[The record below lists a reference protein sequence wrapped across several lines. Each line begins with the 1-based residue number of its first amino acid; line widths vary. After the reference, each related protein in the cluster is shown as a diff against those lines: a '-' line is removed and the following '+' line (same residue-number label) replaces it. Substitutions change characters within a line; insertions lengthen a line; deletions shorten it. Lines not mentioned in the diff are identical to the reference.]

1 MPASDNGSYFS
12 RFVLKFLEIVAAGL
26 ATAVSGY
33 LIAHLSG
40 VLSTP
45 VPAPAAAVIQVP
57 PNGSKVSAQP
67 NGQSLAPG
75 ASTGSGPSA
84 VATGPAA
91 TDARSDPAIPPI
103 SVNANDQ
110 RRAPAHEVNTPA
122 VTPPGRKAVNITKPE
137 SSRNVSESAANA
149 AASPRQHGS
158 FVSRVRAALTN
169 IDANRP
175 EPPEV
180 SVHQSDRPPASA
192 AQPQPIPDSLPLAP
206 SIAAQPPRS
215 VTDSNL
221 PATVEIKSRPVAEA
235 PSSPP
240 PAADKEPGAL
250 STLEQMLRQ
259 DPLAG
264 TNDAPRPPLPVGQ

>member
-1 MPASDNGSYFS
+1 MPTSDNGSYFS

-91 TDARSDPAIPPI
+91 TDALLDPAIPPI

-110 RRAPAHEVNTPA
+110 RRTPAQEVNAPA

-137 SSRNVSESAANA
+137 SSRNASESAANA
-149 AASPRQHGS
+149 AASARQHGS

-169 IDANRP
+169 IDANRR

-215 VTDSNL
+215 VTDNL
-221 PATVEIKSRPVAEA
+221 PAAVEIKSRPVAEA
-235 PSSPP
+235 PSSP

-250 STLEQMLRQ
+250 STLEQMLRR

-264 TNDAPRPPLPVGQ
+264 TNDVPRPPLPVGQ